1 MKKIIAGWL
10 CAAMALLAI
19 PTAALAADTP
29 TGSST
34 PGTSGVLIDLDNP
47 QDVQLHGEVE
57 PTIISVTA
65 PSYIPFSMSRSLA
78 RENKAVSPRIAVQNH
93 SAVPVEV
100 YVADTRIDLS
110 ELNGASWSTDGNVG
124 EKQVA
129 VGFKQAQTEPQTLAG
144 AQWLR
149 EGKQETILSTLD
161 PQAASSLFVVGAL
174 GAGIPENRG
183 FTVIATLM
191 VHAR

>member
-1 MKKIIAGWL
+1 MKRILAGWL
-10 CAAMALLAI
+10 CAAIALLAV
-19 PTAALAADTP
+19 PTAAFAADTP

-34 PGTSGVLIDLDNP
+34 GMSGVVIELDNP

-65 PSYIPFSMSRSLA
+65 PSYIPFSMSRSLS
-78 RENKAVSPRIAVQNH
+78 RENKAVSPRIAVENH

-100 YVADTRIDLS
+100 YVADTRIDLGA
-110 ELNGASWSTDGNVG
+110 LGGASWSADGNVG

-129 VGFKQAQTEPQTLAG
+129 VGLKEASAEPQSLAG

-149 EGKQETILSTLD
+149 EGKQETLLSTLQ
-161 PQAASSLFVVGAL
+161 PESASSLFVVGAL
-174 GAGIPENRG
+174 GTGIPESRG
-183 FTVIATLM
+183 FTVVATLM